1 MSLVKSLPAVA
12 VCLIVI
18 FGNCVQATEF
28 RRGDFNSD
36 GRSDIGDGISVFNY
50 LFYGATAP
58 LCRDAAD
65 YNDDGRN
72 DIADGVFL
80 LGYLFM
86 GAQPPAEPFGEC
98 GEDPTP
104 DGLGCEIYVPCMDP
118 EDVPDL
124 DGDGISDFLD
134 NCLEIPNPIQADTD
148 ADGIGDVCDETPEPA
163 GPIGQWP
170 VTRLTAASPFSTW
183 VQSEDLPLQL
193 EIGRFVELGDTD
205 TG

>member
-1 MSLVKSLPAVA
+1 MRSWMSLVKSLPVVA
-12 VCLIVI
+12 VCLTVI

-86 GAQPPAEPFGEC
+86 GAQPPSEPFGEC

-118 EDVPDL
+118 EDVPL
-124 DGDGISDFLD
+124 SLIH
-134 NCLEIPNPIQADTD
+134 I
-148 ADGIGDVCDETPEPA
+148 
-163 GPIGQWP
+163 
-170 VTRLTAASPFSTW
+170 
-183 VQSEDLPLQL
+183 
-193 EIGRFVELGDTD
+193 
-205 TG
+205 